1 MCARSRGIL
10 LATLLL
16 GTAGLA
22 AASDRPPRNLHLVG
36 DHWTA
41 WNPPT
46 PPADAQVHVVVKGD
60 TLWDLAKHYY
70 GDPYLWPQLWERNQ
84 YVLDAH
90 WIYPGDPLVLGPQVS
105 AGDNVAGLPSGPE
118 EGEKELPLPEVGG
131 VASANAAAGAPIP
144 LGSESDIYCTGYL
157 SADDS
162 DLAMTV
168 VGAESDVLSPNVGS
182 QRARGSRMSGT
193 YNTAATKYSLTTG
206 EIVYLDGG
214 KDHGLTPGTLL
225 AVVHIDQ
232 EIFHPWSGESLGRFH
247 RNLGQLRVL
256 SVQENTAI
264 AEIAL
269 ACDPVLLGSKVRR
282 FEAEPVPLGRPRAM
296 RPVNMPVAAAKLAA
310 APAIVYA
317 KDNIVSL
324 GQDHLVFIDR
334 GAEEDV
340 TPGDIYTIYRDNKP
354 GLPPVVLG
362 ELAVLSVQPQSA
374 LAKILTSR
382 YPIYVGDRLD
392 PKK

>member
-10 LATLLL
+10 LAILLL
-16 GTAGLA
+16 GSVGLA

-84 YVLDAH
+84 YVQDAH
-90 WIYPGDPLVLGPQVS
+90 WIYPGDPLALGPQVQS
-105 AGDNVAGLPSGPE
+105 GDNVAGLPSGPA

-144 LGSESDIYCTGYL
+144 LGSESDIYCSGYL
-157 SADDS
+157 SSNDS
-162 DLAMTV
+162 DLSMSV
-168 VGAESDVLSPNVGS
+168 VGSESDVLSPNI
-182 QRARGSRMSGT
+182 GT
-193 YNTAATKYSLTTG
+193 YRTHGGRLGSSFKPAATKYSLNTG

-214 KDHGLTPGTLL
+214 RDRGLTPGTLL
-225 AVVHIDQ
+225 AAVHVDQ
-232 EIFHPWSGESLGRFH
+232 EIFHPWSGESLGHFH
-247 RNLGQLRVL
+247 RSLGQLRVL
-256 SVQENTAI
+256 SVQEKTAI

-269 ACDPVLLGSKVRR
+269 SCDPVLLGSKVRR

-296 RPVNMPVAAAKLAA
+296 RPVNMPAAAEKLAN
-310 APAIVYA
+310 APTIVYA

-324 GQDHLVFIDR
+324 GQDHVVFIDR
-334 GAEEDV
+334 GAEQDV
-340 TPGDIYTIYRDNKP
+340 TPGDVFTIYRENKP

-362 ELAVLSVQPQSA
+362 ELAVLSVQPRSA
-374 LAKILTSR
+374 LARIITSR
-382 YPIYVGDRLD
+382 LPIYVGDRLD
-392 PKK
+392 LKK